1 MYASLIT
8 VAAGPVLDL
17 AMPPSLL
24 FLFGLTGLLASA
36 TAALAMRQTVL
47 RMANLVIDAEA
58 APRALPLHAMTD
70 RLPEGIALWDKDDR
84 LVLCNQAYREFFSRV
99 NGILRAGVHFD
110 DALNAELDTAYIP
123 AAAAP
128 SWFEQR
134 QQRHWIGDFSERRKI
149 GGREYGVLDK
159 LCAGG
164 GTLTLVNDVTA
175 VKTKERES
183 RDAQECYA
191 LVPLS
196 SNEGLWA
203 MDLRIDHFYISPRVL
218 SIISSL
224 SDPASFRQEDWV
236 AAIHPDDVHKYQ
248 VGWQEDLDGVSR
260 IFDLEYSVLHGNGE
274 QRWISDRALVWR
286 GLGPVH
292 A

>member
-1 MYASLIT
+1 MNARHASTSDEIKALVALAAQATIT
-8 VAAGPVLDL
+8 IENSRLFDRIRERDRLAALGEMAAGLAHEIRNPLGAIKGAAQLLNEADHDRSTYLDVIIDEVNRLNGVVGQFLTYARPLKTTGELVDVNHVL
-17 AMPPSLL
+17 
-24 FLFGLTGLLASA
+24 
-36 TAALAMRQTVL
+36 
-47 RMANLVIDAEA
+47 
-58 APRALPLHAMTD
+58 
-70 RLPEGIALWDKDDR
+70 
-84 LVLCNQAYREFFSRV
+84 
-99 NGILRAGVHFD
+99 
-110 DALNAELDTAYIP
+110 
-123 AAAAP
+123 
-128 SWFEQR
+128 QR
-134 QQRHWIGDFSERRKI
+134 
-149 GGREYGVLDK
+149 
-159 LCAGG
+159 
-164 GTLTLVNDVTA
+164 TLTLVNDVTA

-236 AAIHPDDVHKYQ
+236 AAIHPEDVHKYQ

-286 GLGPVH
+286 GLGPVR